1 MTYSIVSFHPH
12 DGSLGFAAQSHF
24 FAVGSVVGD
33 AEAGVGVVVSQAFAN
48 TDWPHEGLSLLRA
61 GATPD
66 DVLEALIAGDP
77 LADYRQAIVM
87 DATGAYACFTGGSC
101 APHTGV
107 ARGEGVAAAGNMLA
121 SDEVCR
127 AMVAAHDGHGEPGDH
142 GDPESASTHA
152 RRLVRALL
160 AGERAG
166 GDARGS
172 QSAVVKVVDGVRGER
187 PWRHVLADIRVD
199 DHADPV
205 RELRRLLPVHE
216 GFRTIG
222 AALFAPP
229 LVIGDPSGI
238 AAADA
243 REMVE
248 ALTAAAAGLGG
259 NSEADLWRAVILL
272 RCGEFD
278 AGGTLLA
285 ELTSARPQ
293 LREFARGLERVGIL
307 PRAEVR
313 P

>member
-1 MTYSIVSFHPH
+1 MTYSIVGFHPH
-12 DGSLGFAAQSHF
+12 DGSLGFASQSHF

-48 TDWPHEGLSLLRA
+48 TDWPHEGLALLRA

-66 DVLEALIAGDP
+66 DVLRTLVAGDP

-87 DATGAYACFTGGSC
+87 DATGAYACFTGGRC

-107 ARGEGVAAAGNMLA
+107 ARGEGVAAVGNMLA
-121 SDEVCR
+121 SDDVCR
-127 AMVAAHDGHGEPGDH
+127 AMVAAHRDAA
-142 GDPESASTHA
+142 SASASAHTD
-152 RRLVRALL
+152 RLVAALE

-229 LVIGDPSGI
+229 LVIGDAAGI
-238 AAADA
+238 TAAEAHETV
-243 REMVE
+243 R
-248 ALTAAAAGLGG
+248 ALTAAGAGLGG
-259 NSEADLWRAVILL
+259 NAEADLWRAVILL
-272 RCGEFD
+272 RCGEAD
-278 AGGTLLA
+278 AGRALLA
-285 ELTSARPQ
+285 ELVADRPQ
-293 LREFARGLERVGIL
+293 LGEFARGLARVGIL
-307 PRAEVR
+307 PKVEVR

>member
-66 DVLEALIAGDP
+66 DVLATLIAGDP

-87 DATGAYACFTGGSC
+87 DATGAYACFTGGGC

-107 ARGEGVAAAGNMLA
+107 ARGQGVAAVGNMLA
-121 SDEVCR
+121 SDDVCR
-127 AMVAAHDGHGEPGDH
+127 AMVAAHGD
-142 GDPESASTHA
+142 SASGSAHA
-152 RRLVRALL
+152 SRLVSALL
-160 AGERAG
+160 AGEDAG

-205 RELRRLLPVHE
+205 GELRRLLPIHE

-229 LVIGDPSGI
+229 LVIGDASGI
-238 AAADA
+238 AAAEA
-243 REMVE
+243 REMVR
-248 ALTAAAAGLGG
+248 ALAAAAAGLGG
-259 NSEADLWRAVILL
+259 NPEADLWRAVILL
-272 RCGEFD
+272 RSGEVD
-278 AGGTLLA
+278 AGGALLA
-285 ELTSARPQ
+285 ELGAARPH
-293 LREFARGLERVGIL
+293 LGEFARGLERVGIL
-307 PRAEVR
+307 PKSEVR